1 MSKGLLVLIWVI
13 GIFVGLVA
21 LAALIKAIW
30 NHFRG
35 KCPVDYGYTLEKIK
49 VFLDFSSFRSFYLAA
64 PENFNLGDESVYF
77 REKGYVGRGNS
88 TRIGFKTLAD
98 LWAYQD
104 WKKEIDSKKENAEND
119 EATLN
124 FCQSMTRVLEK
135 KKQAE
140 LKKAQNAAQDSINI
154 IDNLMR
160 EERPL
165 PPTTDSIL
173 RW

>member
-1 MSKGLLVLIWVI
+1 MKILLLTLGIVAVFVI
-13 GIFVGLVA
+13 LVIVIQKIA
-21 LAALIKAIW
+21 
-30 NHFRG
+30 NYFRG
-35 KCPVDYGYTLEKIK
+35 KRPVDYEYTLEKIK
-49 VFLDFSSFRSFYLAA
+49 VFLDFSTFKSFYLAA
-64 PENFNLGDESVYF
+64 PENFYLKDETVYF
-77 REKGYVGRGNS
+77 NEDGYRGS
-88 TRIGFKTLAD
+88 SRCTRIGFKTFAD

-104 WKKEIDSKKENAEND
+104 WKEKIDSQKENAEND
-119 EATLN
+119 EATLK

-160 EERPL
+160 EERSL
-165 PPTTDSIL
+165 PSTTDSVL

>member
-1 MSKGLLVLIWVI
+1 MKILFFLLLGFSVGFVI
-13 GIFVGLVA
+13 VI
-21 LAALIKAIW
+21 AITKIG
-30 NHFRG
+30 NYVRG
-35 KCPVDYGYTLEKIK
+35 KRPVNYEYALEKVK
-49 VFLDFSSFRSFYLAA
+49 VFLDFSTFKSFYLAA
-64 PENFNLGDESVYF
+64 PENFNLGDETVYF
-77 REKGYVGRGNS
+77 DENNYSSYPYSSRI
-88 TRIGFKTLAD
+88 RIGFKTLAD

-104 WKKEIDSKKENAEND
+104 WKEKIDSQKESAEND
-119 EATLN
+119 EATLK
-124 FCQSMTRVLEK
+124 FCQSMTHVLEK

-173 RW
+173 GR

>member
-1 MSKGLLVLIWVI
+1 MNGWLVLSIIIAGFIVL
-13 GIFVGLVA
+13 GF
-21 LAALIKAIW
+21 LIQHIV
-30 NHFRG
+30 NYFRG
-35 KCPVDYGYTLEKIK
+35 KRPVDYEYTLEKIK
-49 VFLDFSSFRSFYLAA
+49 VFLDFSTFKSFYLAA
-64 PENFNLGDESVYF
+64 PENFNLKDETVYF
-77 REKGYVGRGNS
+77 NEDGYRCS
-88 TRIGFKTLAD
+88 SRCTRIGFKTLAD

-104 WKKEIDSKKENAEND
+104 WKEKIDSQKENAEND
-119 EATLN
+119 EATLK

-165 PPTTDSIL
+165 PPQIQF
-173 RW
+173 

>member
-1 MSKGLLVLIWVI
+1 MKMKILLFLLGFAVVFAIAVI
-13 GIFVGLVA
+13 AI
-21 LAALIKAIW
+21 IKIV
-30 NHFRG
+30 NYFRG
-35 KCPVDYGYTLEKIK
+35 KRPVDYEYTLEKIK
-49 VFLDFSSFRSFYLAA
+49 VFLDFSTFKSFYLAA
-64 PENFNLGDESVYF
+64 PENFNLKDESVYF
-77 REKGYVGRGNS
+77 NEDGYRGS
-88 TRIGFKTLAD
+88 SRCTRIGFKTLAD

-104 WKKEIDSKKENAEND
+104 WKNQIDSKKESAEND
-119 EATLN
+119 EATLK